1 MGEMST
7 ACFDVR
13 LDTSLELLL
22 EHESVERGPRVLATV
37 VATAGSTYR
46 KPGARMLIMADGSY
60 LGLLSGGCLEADLK
74 LHSLEVLE
82 SGRPRAVEYDMRG
95 PDDILFGIGA
105 GCEGAMRVL
114 LEPAGAGSPAAAA
127 LAAAGTATQA
137 GRPASLLAVHES
149 EDIPLGTYAAA
160 PPLSPALISA
170 GSQALAESASRAM
183 DFEAGGLRTRA
194 FVQFLAPPPHVLIC
208 GAGPDARPVAG
219 AARALG
225 WRVTVVDHRPAYVV
239 AVDFPGANV
248 RLCDPGSLRTAV
260 ELDQCHAAVVMSHH
274 LASDAAY
281 LRELSQT
288 ECPAYIGLLGPQA
301 RRARLMQELG
311 PLADALN
318 FRIRGPVGLDIG
330 AVTPEGIALA
340 IVGQIHAWLAGRA
353 GAVTSQR
360 RDESDQSSTLLP
372 PAPRHRY

>member
-1 MGEMST
+1 MPT
-7 ACFDVR
+7 ARLDVR

-22 EHESVERGPRVLATV
+22 EHEFTQRGPRVLATV

-74 LHSLEVLE
+74 LHSFEVLQ

-114 LEPAGAGSPAAAA
+114 LEPASAGSPAAAA
-127 LAAAGTATQA
+127 LAAAGTATRA

-160 PPLSPALISA
+160 PPLPPVLINA

-183 DFEAGGLRTRA
+183 DFEAGGRRTRT

-219 AARALG
+219 AARAMG
-225 WRVTVVDHRPAYVV
+225 WRVSVVDHRPAYAM
-239 AVDFPGANV
+239 AVDFPGAEV
-248 RLCDPGSLRTAV
+248 RLCDPSSLRTAI
-260 ELDQCHAAVVMSHH
+260 ELDRCHAAVVMSHH
-274 LASDAAY
+274 LPSDAAY
-281 LRELSQT
+281 LRELAQT
-288 ECPAYIGLLGPQA
+288 ERPDYIGLLGPEA
-301 RRARLMQELG
+301 RRARLAQELG
-311 PLADALN
+311 PLADALE
-318 FRIRGPVGLDIG
+318 FRLRGPVGLDIG

-353 GAVTSQR
+353 GAATSQG
-360 RDESDQSSTLLP
+360 RDEWDQSSKLLP